1 MKITQR
7 ILDILF
13 PPKCPFCQGLLHRA
27 TDQLCPDCQREL
39 PWLVGKEGEKKV
51 SFVKQCVSPLRY
63 QGRVRESIH
72 RFKFSGR
79 RWYAAVFG
87 VFMAQCVADHGL
99 DTVDLICWAPV
110 SKKRRRKRG
119 YDQGELLARETA
131 KKLGRECVP
140 LLKKVRDTPAQS
152 GLKDPSAR
160 RANVM
165 GAYQAVDPA
174 LVVGKRI
181 LLVDDVVTTGE
192 TLSECAGTLLMAGAE
207 EVFCVTLAKA
217 G

>member
-1 MKITQR
+1 
-7 ILDILF
+7 
-13 PPKCPFCQGLLHRA
+13 
-27 TDQLCPDCQREL
+27 
-39 PWLVGKEGEKKV
+39 
-51 SFVKQCVSPLRY
+51 
-63 QGRVRESIH
+63 
-72 RFKFSGR
+72 
-79 RWYAAVFG
+79 
-87 VFMAQCVADHGL
+87 MAQCIADHGL
-99 DTVDLICWAPV
+99 DTFDLICWAPV

-119 YDQGELLARETA
+119 YDQGELLAREAA
-131 KKLGRECVP
+131 KQLGRECVP

-165 GAYQAVDPA
+165 GAYQAVEPA

-192 TLSECAGTLLMAGAE
+192 TLSECASTLLMAGAE